1 MKLWVLVLTFG
12 ISCPLGA
19 MSVPA
24 RMIAVLN
31 LITLMA
37 MVDMPAQG
45 FGATAQNIPYGL
57 QVAGEHFVPELV

>member
-1 MKLWVLVLTFG
+1 
-12 ISCPLGA
+12 

-24 RMIAVLN
+24 RMVAVPDLIAL
-31 LITLMA
+31 LA
-37 MVDMPAQG
+37 MIDVPAKG